1 LSTNDFA
8 ARSPYKYLLD
18 DPDFRRFI
26 QNIRRQSEDS
36 ASETMRRFGMI
47 DKRFHKLPKYFT
59 RMTTKRAKRFLLDMI
74 ENFESKGGE
83 DGGDLAGSYIQNF
96 VKSINRWLE
105 YNGITPPKKIN
116 VEGAGDSVR
125 YENER
130 PPTPEQLKAIL
141 EHADLRART
150 AISIIAFGGMIPL
163 VRCSWR

>member
-1 LSTNDFA
+1 
-8 ARSPYKYLLD
+8 
-18 DPDFRRFI
+18 
-26 QNIRRQSEDS
+26 
-36 ASETMRRFGMI
+36 
-47 DKRFHKLPKYFT
+47 
-59 RMTTKRAKRFLLDMI
+59 MTTKRAKRFLLDMI